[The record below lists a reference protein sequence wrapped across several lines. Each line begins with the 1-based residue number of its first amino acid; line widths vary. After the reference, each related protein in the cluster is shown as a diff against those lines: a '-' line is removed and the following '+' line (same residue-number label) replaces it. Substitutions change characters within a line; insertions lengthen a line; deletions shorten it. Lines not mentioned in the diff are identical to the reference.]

1 MDLTAYN
8 GFNCHTISRFVICV
22 MHIYLFVQY
31 IPGSLSKKKKKKKK
45 EKKQEKII
53 TLKNVKSM
61 WFTSKFILTT

>member
-31 IPGSLSKKKKKKKK
+31 IPGSLSKKKRKRKKKRNRKK
-45 EKKQEKII
+45 
-53 TLKNVKSM
+53 L
-61 WFTSKFILTT
+61 